1 MNSRITAQLQ
11 GGQIYSTV
19 YAADF
24 SQQSSA
30 GTADIVRKVTSTLA
44 SDPTHCFYLEGYS
57 QGAAATVNALE
68 RLTGNAFDAVKG
80 VFLIGNPEHKSGLAC
95 NVDTNGGTTT
105 KFVNG
110 LSAFGDLAYPAD
122 FSHFAY
128 ADPDAPKAGNFSLIG
143 WGGVTTFNSLNN
155 YILKGD
161 DRFRI
166 AKLQTQTALH
176 ETDSKWD
183 FVVADWNGDGKPDL
197 VAIKKSETAT
207 KCTEV
212 HVLSGASSFKEFSL
226 RAETPLF
233 KSHGLFEFAVAD
245 WTRNGKPDLIAFKK
259 KRTATNNTE
268 VHVMSQLV

>member
-1 MNSRITAQLQ
+1 MVKLTSAFIALACAVSSCMASPVVTERAVSATCPRYTIINTRGTGERQGPSTGFTTMNSRITAQLQ

-110 LSAFGDLAYPAD
+110 LSAFGGGIPSNWVSKTLDVCNYGDGVCDTTHGYGINAAHLAYPR
-122 FSHFAY
+122 ST
-128 ADPDAPKAGNFSLIG
+128 G
-143 WGGVTTFNSLNN
+143 
-155 YILKGD
+155 
-161 DRFRI
+161 
-166 AKLQTQTALH
+166 TQNQGY
-176 ETDSKWD
+176 E
-183 FVVADWNGDGKPDL
+183 F
-197 VAIKKSETAT
+197 AIK
-207 KCTEV
+207 
-212 HVLSGASSFKEFSL
+212 
-226 RAETPLF
+226 
-233 KSHGLFEFAVAD
+233 
-245 WTRNGKPDLIAFKK
+245 
-259 KRTATNNTE
+259 
-268 VHVMSQLV
+268 QLA